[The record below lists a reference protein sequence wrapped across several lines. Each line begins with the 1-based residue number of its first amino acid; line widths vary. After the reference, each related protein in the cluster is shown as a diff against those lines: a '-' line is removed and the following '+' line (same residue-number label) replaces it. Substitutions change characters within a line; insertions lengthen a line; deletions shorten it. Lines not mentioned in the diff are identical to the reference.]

1 GTLTDSRGTLGPLDH
16 GSKTGSNDRD
26 RLSGVAASS
35 PSRSENSTESRS
47 VDVSVLASLERQ
59 LALLASEKE
68 AIAAKVARDEQRLQR
83 DADLARDA
91 TAAAQTRAFES
102 EVALAAAR
110 ARINQLEAEAAENTV
125 RLAAVE
131 SRSAS
136 DLRAEQESCL
146 KKISD
151 AEARHQ
157 EDLRKAE
164 RRQEEALSELKRL
177 HREELEGTRQRNSDS
192 KTLETL
198 AEQVQASAGAVKLL
212 QSEMIERKKVSEVS
226 REGHMDARERLIK
239 ELEQSARR
247 AQQTAEDEVQRLQ
260 GTLMAMD
267 QVMSALRGQN
277 AGERERLRQEHLRM
291 EALQGAMVAEVE

>member
-1 GTLTDSRGTLGPLDH
+1 
-16 GSKTGSNDRD
+16 
-26 RLSGVAASS
+26 
-35 PSRSENSTESRS
+35 
-47 VDVSVLASLERQ
+47 
-59 LALLASEKE
+59 
-68 AIAAKVARDEQRLQR
+68 
-83 DADLARDA
+83 
-91 TAAAQTRAFES
+91 AAQARAFES

-110 ARINQLEAEAAENTV
+110 ARIGQLEAEAAEHTL

-136 DLRAEQESCL
+136 ALRAEQESYI
-146 KKISD
+146 KKIFD

-212 QSEMIERKKVSEVS
+212 QSEMIERKNV
-226 REGHMDARERLIK
+226 
-239 ELEQSARR
+239 
-247 AQQTAEDEVQRLQ
+247 
-260 GTLMAMD
+260 
-267 QVMSALRGQN
+267 
-277 AGERERLRQEHLRM
+277 
-291 EALQGAMVAEVE
+291 